1 MFPADADVRRA
12 AEAAITGHVVRTPAW
27 KRAVAV
33 LKALAGEEGL
43 LPDVGAPKPLPVREQ
58 SAADTIAAG
67 DFVPASVQDIE
78 EHLSQ
83 SDGAI
88 HPRGKALKDEAAAS
102 LCAAVAKIDRWRG
115 KRRASAPSDSPSFK
129 A

>member
-12 AEAAITGHVVRTPAW
+12 AEAAITGHVVW

-33 LKALAGEEGL
+33 LILKALAGEEGL
-43 LPDVGAPKPLPVREQ
+43 LPDVGAPKPPPVREQ
-58 SAADTIAAG
+58 SAADAIAAG

-88 HPRGKALKDEAAAS
+88 HPR
-102 LCAAVAKIDRWRG
+102 
-115 KRRASAPSDSPSFK
+115 
-129 A
+129 